1 MLPEAL
7 KLLLASGVAFLVTEG
22 LKVVGG
28 WLKADLSGAA
38 AAIAAAL
45 TTAIVVFIES
55 LLALVPEQYREA
67 VGAIFALLIA
77 LLGAFGI
84 HRQLKLLRAVRG

>member
-22 LKVVGG
+22 LKVVGK
-28 WLKADLSGAA
+28 WFKADLSGAG

-45 TTAIVVFIES
+45 STAVVLFIES
-55 LLALVPEQYREA
+55 LLALVPEQYRES
-67 VGAIFALLIA
+67 VGAVFSLIIA
-77 LLGAFGI
+77 LLGAFGV
-84 HRQLKLLRAVRG
+84 HAQLKLLRPKG